1 DPSRD
6 CFFTDIEGVKVNSLF
21 VDGTRKTM
29 AKDGFSRDWPN
40 IVTSSL
46 QTVKSIDAK
55 WNDLG
60 FSEFIESPSVRFAP
74 IVKQD
79 GAIAK

>member
-1 DPSRD
+1 
-6 CFFTDIEGVKVNSLF
+6 
-21 VDGTRKTM
+21 M